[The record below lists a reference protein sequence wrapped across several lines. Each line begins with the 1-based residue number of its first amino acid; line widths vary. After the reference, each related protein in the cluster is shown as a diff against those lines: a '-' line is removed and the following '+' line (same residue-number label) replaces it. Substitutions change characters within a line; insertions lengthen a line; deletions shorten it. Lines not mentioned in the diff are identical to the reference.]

1 MLVNDPDLLGLLAQS
16 DEVNG
21 GRRRDRIVDF
31 RHDYELLAREVQL
44 LDSVPEHNLGLP
56 V

>member
-1 MLVNDPDLLGLLAQS
+1 MLIDQANFVWLDGQGQDVNVVFFR
-16 DEVNG
+16 E
-21 GRRRDRIVDF
+21 RHEDF

-44 LDSVPEHNLGLP
+44 LDSVPEHNLRLP